1 MSRCRQVAFSS
12 SQATSHHFKHITKIR
27 LLLEACPANTPST
40 FCIYT
45 VVMTSNLQTLK
56 PSRSLA
62 KGLIA
67 GFLGGLAGA
76 AAKAVAEKVYP
87 PRKTV
92 RTHGQPYAS
101 PRLTEGAG
109 GQALTHTQQAIADD
123 SIHWTFG
130 PLMGA
135 AYGALAEFAPIIT
148 DRHGVT
154 FGVALCSLTKDGT
167 LPGLG
172 ASSLNADNPMQEK
185 SSEMVSHT
193 AYGVVTETVRRTLRR
208 IL

>member
-1 MSRCRQVAFSS
+1 M
-12 SQATSHHFKHITKIR
+12 
-27 LLLEACPANTPST
+27 LEACPTNTPST

-45 VVMTSNLQTLK
+45 VVMTSKPQTAK

-76 AAKAVAEKVYP
+76 AAKAAAEKLYP
-87 PRKTV
+87 PRTTS
-92 RTHGQPYAS
+92 RHAPSAL
-101 PRLTEGAG
+101 LTESASIN
-109 GQALTHTQQAIADD
+109 ALTPHQQGAAPD

-135 AYGALAEFAPIIT
+135 AYGALAEFAPMVT

-154 FGVALCSLTKDGT
+154 FGVALCSLTHEGT
-167 LPGLG
+167 LPGRGLE
-172 ASSLNADNPMQEK
+172 SLAATGPLQEK
-185 SSEMVSHT
+185 SSEMVSHA
-193 AYGVVTETVRRTLRR
+193 AYGVVTETVRRTIRR

>member
-1 MSRCRQVAFSS
+1 
-12 SQATSHHFKHITKIR
+12 
-27 LLLEACPANTPST
+27 
-40 FCIYT
+40 
-45 VVMTSNLQTLK
+45 MTSKLQTLK

-67 GFLGGLAGA
+67 GFVGGLAGA

-87 PRKTV
+87 PRKTL
-92 RTHGQPYAS
+92 RTNGQPYAS
-101 PRLTEGAG
+101 ARLTESAG
-109 GQALTHTQQAIADD
+109 SQALTHNQQAAADD

-135 AYGALAEFAPIIT
+135 AYGALAEFAPMVT

-172 ASSLNADNPMQEK
+172 GSSLDRDNPMQDK
-185 SSEMVSHT
+185 SSEMVSHA
-193 AYGVVTETVRRTLRR
+193 AYGVVTEVVRRTVRRFL
-208 IL
+208 